1 MAITAMEIG
10 TTSTQ
15 TAIVQAKEPVGSL
28 LLKEDSPLPELLQGQ
43 VLVETAAVA
52 LNPCDWKIPTNFSC
66 PGAVDGSDFSGTV
79 VALGPNLARDLKIG
93 DRVAGAVHAS
103 NPLNP
108 TSGAFA
114 EYLAAWADQ
123 VWKMPNS
130 MSWEE
135 AAAIG
140 WCVVG
145 TLGLAMFRSLKLP
158 GSPEQPAQKNVY
170 VLVYG
175 GSTASGTMAIQML
188 RL

>member
-1 MAITAMEIG
+1 MELQ
-10 TTSTQ
+10 TNSTQ
-15 TAIVQAKEPVGSL
+15 KAIIQAKEPVGSL
-28 LLKEDSPLPELLQGQ
+28 LLSAVCPLPELMQGQ
-43 VLVETAAVA
+43 VLVKTAAVA
-52 LNPCDWKIPTNFSC
+52 LNPCDWKMPTNFPC

-79 VALGPNLARDLKIG
+79 VALGPNLARDIKLG

-114 EYLAAWADQ
+114 EYVAAYADQ
-123 VWKMPNS
+123 LWKMPDS
-130 MSWEE
+130 MGWEQ

-145 TLGLAMFRSLKLP
+145 TIGLAMFRSLKLP
-158 GSPEQPAQKNVY
+158 GWPEQPVQKSIF